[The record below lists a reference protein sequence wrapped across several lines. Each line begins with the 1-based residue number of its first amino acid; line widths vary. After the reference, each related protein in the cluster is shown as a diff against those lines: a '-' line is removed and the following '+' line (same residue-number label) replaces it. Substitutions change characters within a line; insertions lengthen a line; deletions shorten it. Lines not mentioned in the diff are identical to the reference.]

1 MASSLM
7 VIVGALSLSN
17 LHRYN
22 YTCDT
27 PYYNFPKFWTNTGL
41 CPAGKIIHD
50 DIKNSLLSDAM
61 QMNLLYISA
70 LPTGAITHIRI
81 HWLLELLQFEQY
93 TQSGVPIY
101 DFNVLDKFLMDLDEM
116 NLNPV
121 IEFMA
126 NLSNVFLKNPTQN
139 DFYWEN
145 LSYQVAKHYLK
156 TGNADCDE
164 TDKFLFKK
172 ACLQYTNENIEESEE
187 IDEGLENEIEKQADE
202 LTSVIENDF
211 DCFEDDALEY
221 VAGYIIQKLKLKNS
235 ESENNEEGFTW
246 VNQISKGGLK
256 KPNIAFFNNLK
267 DLENVFRNVN
277 DMFGAK
283 KVLNWRFETWNEPD
297 LRTYNKL
304 NFSVEDYL
312 TYIQS
317 LHFGL
322 KIAGTRPVDS
332 LHIPLRGPAGLF
344 KTRSQ
349 HLLCWSVLEFC
360 NEYLESCP
368 IETLTYHR
376 KGSGE
381 NASVV
386 LHNSKLLLKRIYEK
400 YPNLQKLPISN
411 DESDPISGWSTPRNF
426 QADVRYAVTI
436 VNIILE
442 HWEAKLTHTLF
453 SKLETIS
460 HDNAF
465 LSYHPYEFSQRTL
478 LAHFRMNNTNP
489 PHSQFIQKPVYAALG
504 LMSRLAN
511 MASDVLPIKTINDN
525 SINVLKTIDSDIHPL
540 YYSWII
546 IPTPDPTD
554 DEKIYGIREYI
565 ILPQIQVCNNEIY
578 AFIIEYIDQGHTNPF
593 NIWLNSNSPPYPNAT
608 IREMMRRQQTP
619 KILKT
624 GILTNTTLTV
634 DLSKFKFPWLMLLR
648 TCSILKPR
656 LKCPQNLILTPVTDN
671 EVLLTW
677 QEIDPASVQCLKTYD
692 VWFRTNNTQP
702 WKKISADWHLPFPSF
717 HFAPSD
723 GINVNGFY
731 KVRGIDIFNN
741 TSLFSTQVQ
750 YIEIK

>member
-27 PYYNFPKFWTNTGL
+27 PYYKFPKFWTNTGL

-101 DFNVLDKFLMDLDEM
+101 DFNVLDKFLMDLDEI

-145 LSYQVAKHYLK
+145 LSYQVAKHYL
-156 TGNADCDE
+156 N
-164 TDKFLFKK
+164 
-172 ACLQYTNENIEESEE
+172 
-187 IDEGLENEIEKQADE
+187 
-202 LTSVIENDF
+202 
-211 DCFEDDALEY
+211 
-221 VAGYIIQKLKLKNS
+221 
-235 ESENNEEGFTW
+235 
-246 VNQISKGGLK
+246 
-256 KPNIAFFNNLK
+256 
-267 DLENVFRNVN
+267 
-277 DMFGAK
+277 MFGAK
-283 KVLNWRFETWNEPD
+283 KVLKWRFETWNEPD

-442 HWEAKLTHTLF
+442 HWKAKLTHTLF

-478 LAHFRMNNTNP
+478 LAHFRMNNTIP

-511 MASDVLPIKTINDN
+511 MASDVLTIKTINDN
-525 SINVLKTIDSDIHPL
+525 RINVLKTIDSDIHPL

-546 IPTPDPTD
+546 IPIPDPTD

-593 NIWLNSNSPPYPNAT
+593 NIWLNFNSPPYPNAT

-717 HFAPSD
+717 HFAPSE

>member
-1 MASSLM
+1 MAGSLM

-41 CPAGKIIHD
+41 CPAGRIIHE
-50 DIKNSLLSDAM
+50 DIKDSLLSDAM

-70 LPTGAITHIRI
+70 LPRGSITHIRI

-101 DFNVLDKFLMDLDEM
+101 DFNVLDKFLMELDEM
-116 NLNPV
+116 DLNPV

-145 LSYQVAKHYLK
+145 LSYQVTKHYL
-156 TGNADCDE
+156 N
-164 TDKFLFKK
+164 
-172 ACLQYTNENIEESEE
+172 
-187 IDEGLENEIEKQADE
+187 
-202 LTSVIENDF
+202 
-211 DCFEDDALEY
+211 
-221 VAGYIIQKLKLKNS
+221 
-235 ESENNEEGFTW
+235 
-246 VNQISKGGLK
+246 
-256 KPNIAFFNNLK
+256 
-267 DLENVFRNVN
+267 
-277 DMFGAK
+277 MFGAK

-297 LRTYNKL
+297 LRTYNIL

-386 LHNSKLLLKRIYEK
+386 LNNSKHLLKKIYEK

-426 QADVRYAVTI
+426 QADVRYAVTL

-442 HWEAKLTHTLF
+442 HWKVKLTNTLF

-478 LAHFRMNNTNP
+478 LAHFRMNNTIP
-489 PHSQFIQKPVYAALG
+489 QHSQFIQKPVYAALG

-511 MASDVLPIKTINDN
+511 MASDVLTIKTKNDN
-525 SINVLKTIDSDIHPL
+525 ILNVLKTIDSDKYPL
-540 YYSWII
+540 YYCWLI
-546 IPTPDPTD
+546 IPIPGSSD
-554 DEKIYGIREYI
+554 DEIIYRSREYI
-565 ILPQIQVCNNEIY
+565 ILPQIHVCDNEIY

-593 NIWLNSNSPPYPNAT
+593 NVWLNYNSPPYPNAT

-619 KILKT
+619 KILTT
-624 GILTNTTLTV
+624 GTLTNTTLTV
-634 DLSKFKFPWLMLLR
+634 NLSTFKSPWLMLLR
-648 TCSILKPR
+648 ICSILKPR
-656 LKCPQNLILTPVTDN
+656 LKCPQNLLLTPVTHN

-677 QEIDPASVQCLKTYD
+677 QEIDPTSVQCLKTYD

-702 WKKISADWHLPFPSF
+702 WINISSDWHLPFPSF

-723 GINVNGFY
+723 GVNVNGFY

-741 TSLFSTQVQ
+741 TSLFSNQVQ